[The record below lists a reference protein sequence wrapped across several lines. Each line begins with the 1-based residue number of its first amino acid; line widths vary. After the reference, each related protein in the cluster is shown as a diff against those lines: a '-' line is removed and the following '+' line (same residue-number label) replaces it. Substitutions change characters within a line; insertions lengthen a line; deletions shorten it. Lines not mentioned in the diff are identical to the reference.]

1 MEVKVMN
8 EDEVKELLEKLKE
21 IRGRHTELVS
31 VYIPAGHN
39 INEIKNMIAKEISTA
54 ENIKSKTTRNNV
66 IDALSKIAN
75 ALKYYR
81 ETPETGLVIFSGNIS
96 QREGEQDIKIWEV
109 VPPKPVP
116 IKLYRCDQVFVTQPL
131 EEMFE
136 DKDVYGIIAI
146 DRQEAAIGFL
156 RGKSIEV
163 VKKIE
168 SMVPGKTAKGGQSAA
183 RFMRVREGLLLAFE
197 KEVGEVATEI
207 FKGEKNLKGILI
219 GGPGP
224 LKYEFAEGD
233 YLPFELKKKIIKV
246 IDTGYAGEEGIREV
260 IARAEDVLKES
271 AYLEEKSIVDKFFK
285 MLKKDDE
292 LVVYGLRDTL
302 NALEMGAL
310 DSLLLSEHAPF
321 IAIKY
326 KCKQCGYEGVL
337 VRLKKDASLPIK
349 CESCGSEEVEKEEMS
364 VKKYLK
370 ERAELYGT
378 SFYLISE
385 DSPEGKQFT
394 MFSGIG
400 GILRYKLK

>member
-1 MEVKVMN
+1 MN
-8 EDEVKELLEKLKE
+8 EEEVKELLEKLKE

-81 ETPETGLVIFSGNIS
+81 ETPQTGLVIFSGNIS
-96 QREGEQDIKIWEV
+96 PREGEQDIKIWEV
-109 VPPKPVP
+109 IPPKPVP

-136 DKDVYGIIAI
+136 DKDVYGVIAI

-197 KEVGEVATEI
+197 KEVGEVAAEI

-233 YLPFELKKKIIKV
+233 YLPFDLKKKIIKV
-246 IDTGYAGEEGIREV
+246 VDTGYAGEEGIREV
-260 IARAEDVLKES
+260 VARAEDVLKES

-321 IAIKY
+321 IAVKY
-326 KCKQCGYEGVL
+326 KCKQCGYEGVI

-349 CESCGSEEVEKEEMS
+349 CESCGSEDVENEEIS
-364 VKKYLK
+364 IKKYLK

-378 SFYLISE
+378 SFHLISE
-385 DSPEGKQFT
+385 DSPEGKQFA

-400 GILRYKLK
+400 GVLRYKLK

>member
-1 MEVKVMN
+1 MEEKIMS
-8 EDEVKELLEKLKE
+8 EDEVKDLLEKLKE

-75 ALKYYR
+75 TLKYYR
-81 ETPETGLVIFSGNIS
+81 ETPSKGLVIFSGNVS
-96 QREGEQDIKIWEV
+96 QKEGDQDIRIWEI

-136 DKDVYGIIAI
+136 DKDIYGVIAI

-207 FKGEKNLKGILI
+207 FNGEKNLKGILI

-233 YLPFELKKKIIKV
+233 YLSFELRNKIIKV
-246 IDTGYAGEEGIREV
+246 VDTGYAGEEGIKEV
-260 IARAEDVLKES
+260 IVRAEDVLKES
-271 AYLEEKSIVDKFFK
+271 AYLQEKGIVDKFFA

-292 LVVYGLRDTL
+292 MVVYGLRNTIE
-302 NALEMGAL
+302 ALEMGAL
-310 DSLLLSEHAPF
+310 DILLISEHASF

-326 KCKQCGYEGVL
+326 KCKQCNYEGTVA
-337 VRLKKDASLPIK
+337 RLKKDAFLSLK
-349 CESCGSEEVEKEEMS
+349 CQSCGSDELEKEEIS
-364 VKKYLK
+364 IKKYLK
-370 ERAELYGT
+370 EQAELYST
-378 SFYLISE
+378 SLYIISE
-385 DSPEGKQFT
+385 NSPEGKQFA

-400 GILRYKLK
+400 GILRYKIK

>member
-1 MEVKVMN
+1 MN

>member
-1 MEVKVMN
+1 MS
-8 EDEVKELLEKLKE
+8 EDEVKDLLEKLKE

-75 ALKYYR
+75 TLKYYR
-81 ETPETGLVIFSGNIS
+81 ETPSKGLVIFSGNVS
-96 QREGEQDIKIWEV
+96 QKEGDQDIRIWEI

-136 DKDVYGIIAI
+136 DKDIYGVIAI

-207 FKGEKNLKGILI
+207 FNGEKNLKGILI

-233 YLPFELKKKIIKV
+233 YLSFELRNKIIKV
-246 IDTGYAGEEGIREV
+246 VDTGYAGEEGIKEV
-260 IARAEDVLKES
+260 IVRAEDVLKES
-271 AYLEEKSIVDKFFK
+271 AYLQEKGIVDKFFA

-292 LVVYGLRDTL
+292 MVVYGLRNTIE
-302 NALEMGAL
+302 ALEMGAL
-310 DSLLLSEHAPF
+310 DILLISEHASF

-326 KCKQCGYEGVL
+326 KCKQCNYEGTVA
-337 VRLKKDASLPIK
+337 RLKKDAFLSLK
-349 CESCGSEEVEKEEMS
+349 CQSCGSDELEKEEIS
-364 VKKYLK
+364 IKKYLK
-370 ERAELYGT
+370 EQAELYST
-378 SFYLISE
+378 SLYIISE
-385 DSPEGKQFT
+385 NSPEGKQFA

-400 GILRYKLK
+400 GILRYKIK